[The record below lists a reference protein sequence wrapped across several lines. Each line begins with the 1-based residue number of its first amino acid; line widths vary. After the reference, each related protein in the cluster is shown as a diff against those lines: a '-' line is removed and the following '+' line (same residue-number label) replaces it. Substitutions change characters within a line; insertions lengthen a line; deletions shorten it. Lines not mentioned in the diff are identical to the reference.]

1 MTILGLGPGA
11 QVIILQALSAYSAIL
26 SAYFFAR
33 PVLRG
38 QAVSLSKS
46 ILSGV
51 EADDAKIKSLLATA
65 HATLDERSK
74 ADQPLN
80 HRANK
85 WGIGLLI
92 ASVLLLTGAVTLQ
105 ITTDPL
111 FIPAQAGGAAKH
123 KTPTSK

>member
-1 MTILGLGPGA
+1 MTLLGLGPGA

-26 SAYFFAR
+26 SAYCFAR

-38 QAVSLSKS
+38 QAVLFSKT
-46 ILSGV
+46 ILSDV
-51 EADDAKIKSLLATA
+51 KSDDDKVQSLLATA
-65 HATLDERSK
+65 HATLDKRSK

-85 WGIGLLI
+85 WGVGLLV

-105 ITTDPL
+105 IATDPL
-111 FIPAQAGGAAKH
+111 FIQNEAAGAAEQKKPTH
-123 KTPTSK
+123 K